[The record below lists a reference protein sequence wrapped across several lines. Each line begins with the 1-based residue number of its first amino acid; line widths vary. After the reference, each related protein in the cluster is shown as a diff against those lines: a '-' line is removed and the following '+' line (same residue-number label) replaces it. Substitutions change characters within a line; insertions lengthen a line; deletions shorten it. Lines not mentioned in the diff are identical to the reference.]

1 MHQGFLSTL
10 DNKTK
15 EFIVGLVIAK
25 FNDHLSHF
33 SDLEKSI
40 VGQAIIPSPSK
51 IMPPKTIPKK
61 KVSHPKIDPAP
72 RDRTGQGLVHYP
84 QTKEGGLNKYARS
97 INNKRLEEAV
107 DNLDIAAKAKH
118 KSESKSTME
127 ILGVKLEAAKLIW
140 ILINEDADE
149 VLAKLIAAGL
159 DSLKNTGSTIQA
171 LCTEAMEN
179 IKETF
184 EEDQLNDFFESIL
197 ASFVD
202 NHNDLGELLVDET
215 GDFMSDK
222 LKQLLGNDQTV
233 LEGAISEILKLLA
246 SNSDDEIID
255 IPSVPSGDNLEDIT
269 RVTDYINRGIK

>member
-1 MHQGFLSTL
+1 MV
-10 DNKTK
+10 N
-15 EFIVGLVIAK
+15 
-25 FNDHLSHF
+25 
-33 SDLEKSI
+33 
-40 VGQAIIPSPSK
+40 
-51 IMPPKTIPKK
+51 
-61 KVSHPKIDPAP
+61 
-72 RDRTGQGLVHYP
+72 YP
-84 QTKEGGLNKYARS
+84 QTKEGGLNKYAKS
-97 INNKRLEEAV
+97 VKNKRLEEAV

-202 NHNDLGELLVDET
+202 NHNDLGELLVDQT
-215 GDFMSDK
+215 GDYMSEK
-222 LKQLLGNDQTV
+222 LKQLLGNVQTV
-233 LEGAISEILKLLA
+233 LEGAIREILKLLA

-255 IPSVPSGDNLEDIT
+255 IPSVPSGDKL
-269 RVTDYINRGIK
+269 